1 MFKFFFRDRQLSIP
15 QSSVWNKRWRKYI
28 CHYLLA
34 SDTFILTANF
44 WWKFSPLYN
53 ECMFP
58 AKQFPL
64 LFLFFCHPFKIGNQ
78 NPKGCWPTTLK
89 SQLSQTSIPA
99 FCSLPTFPVFF
110 FFMFQVLATSLISLT
125 KRKESIHYCVWSNRI
140 FKLCWKCNNCLLLRT
155 KFTY

>member
-1 MFKFFFRDRQLSIP
+1 
-15 QSSVWNKRWRKYI
+15 
-28 CHYLLA
+28 
-34 SDTFILTANF
+34 
-44 WWKFSPLYN
+44 
-53 ECMFP
+53 MFP

-110 FFMFQVLATSLISLT
+110 FYVSSSGYILNLTNKKKREYSL
-125 KRKESIHYCVWSNRI
+125 
-140 FKLCWKCNNCLLLRT
+140 LCLE
-155 KFTY
+155 

>member
-15 QSSVWNKRWRKYI
+15 QSSAWNKRWRKYI

-53 ECMFP
+53 EYMFP

-78 NPKGCWPTTLK
+78 NPKGCWPTTWK

-110 FFMFQVLATSLISLT
+110 YVSCSGYILNLTNKKKREYSL
-125 KRKESIHYCVWSNRI
+125 
-140 FKLCWKCNNCLLLRT
+140 LCLE
-155 KFTY
+155 